1 MKKPKELLRRGSLAT
16 RFVFIFATFVAA
28 GSLLLLTWLRYQ
40 EQAED
45 ERVFLHLAHRDAEF
59 VQRLNLPRSA
69 KLAKDLQQLL
79 HMNLYF
85 RDVEGHFEPDLE
97 AEMVVALK
105 DRPRNT
111 VLAIKQD
118 EQALILR
125 LDARHDMIFVRN
137 APEPALSL
145 LHPATRNAL
154 IAFWLLSAALGWI
167 IARQVI
173 TPVQQLSRGLGS
185 FFDSKDRIPEEAAR
199 QDEIG
204 DLARS
209 LAQARDELWEER
221 ERREL
226 SERMALLGR
235 VATGLAHEIK
245 NPLASIQLHTQLMDA
260 TSLDAESAQ
269 SLKHVQE
276 EAQVIEGLVN
286 QWLYLTRPTP
296 PKKQS
301 LIITNVLHETLATLK
316 AQTDHASVHIQ
327 TVIEPPST
335 VILGDR
341 TRLQQAFR
349 NIILNATQAMP
360 RGGILRIKI
369 TANDT
374 DAQLT
379 FHDAGQGFTA
389 TALAHGASLFFS
401 EKEGGMGVGL
411 NVVSEI
417 VGAHEGR
424 LNLSNHPTGGAL
436 VTLEIP
442 LAKSPVQSLT
452 SRD

>member
-1 MKKPKELLRRGSLAT
+1 MKKPQERLRRGSLVT
-16 RFVFIFATFVAA
+16 RFVLVFVTFVAA
-28 GSLLLLTWLRYQ
+28 GSLLLLAWLRYQ
-40 EQAED
+40 QQAEE
-45 ERVFLHLAHRDAEF
+45 ERIFLRLAHTDADF

-69 KLAKDLQQLL
+69 KLAEDLQQLL
-79 HMNLYF
+79 SMSLYF
-85 RDVEGHFEPDLE
+85 RDAEGHFEPALQVDKIRW
-97 AEMVVALK
+97 LK
-105 DRPRNT
+105 DRPHNE
-111 VLAIKQD
+111 VLSLKN
-118 EQALILR
+118 EEKALILR
-125 LDARHDMIFVRN
+125 LDARHDMIFIR
-137 APEPALSL
+137 AGSEAALSL

-154 IAFWLLSAALGWI
+154 IAFWVLSAALGWI

-173 TPVQQLSRGLGS
+173 TPVQQLSRGLAS
-185 FFDSKDRIPEEAAR
+185 FFDSKDKIPEEARR

-221 ERREL
+221 EKREQ

-296 PKKQS
+296 PKKQPLKIS
-301 LIITNVLHETLATLK
+301 EVLHETLTTLK
-316 AQTDHASVHIQ
+316 AQTDHASVQ
-327 TVIEPPST
+327 IETRIEKPST
-335 VILGDR
+335 VVLGDR

-360 RGGILRIKI
+360 RGGRLQIKLA
-369 TANDT
+369 TNDT
-374 DAQLT
+374 HAQLI
-379 FHDAGQGFTA
+379 FHDSGQGFSA
-389 TALAHGASLFFS
+389 TALTHGASLFFS

-411 NVVSEI
+411 NVVKEI
-417 VGAHEGR
+417 LTAHQGS
-424 LNLSNHPTGGAL
+424 LNLSNPPEGGAS
-436 VTLEIP
+436 VTLELP
-442 LAKSPVQSLT
+442 LAKTREQEGQS
-452 SRD
+452 

>member
-1 MKKPKELLRRGSLAT
+1 VT
-16 RFVFIFATFVAA
+16 RLVFVFVTFVAA
-28 GSLLLLTWLRYQ
+28 GSLLLLAWLRYQ
-40 EQAED
+40 QQAEE
-45 ERVFLHLAHRDAEF
+45 ERIFLRLAHTDADF

-69 KLAKDLQQLL
+69 KLAEDLQQLL
-79 HMNLYF
+79 SMSLYF
-85 RDVEGHFEPDLE
+85 RDAEGHFEPFLQADQI
-97 AEMVVALK
+97 AWLK
-105 DRPRNT
+105 DRPRNE
-111 VLAIKQD
+111 VLSLKKGAK
-118 EQALILR
+118 ALILR
-125 LDARHDMIFVRN
+125 LDARHDMIFIR
-137 APEPALSL
+137 AASEAALSL

-154 IAFWLLSAALGWI
+154 IAFWVLSAALGWI

-173 TPVQQLSRGLGS
+173 TPVQRLSRGLAS
-185 FFDSKDRIPEEAAR
+185 FFDSKDKIPEEARR

-209 LAQARDELWEER
+209 LAQARNELWEER
-221 ERREL
+221 EKREQ

-260 TSLDAESAQ
+260 TLLDRESAQ

-296 PKKQS
+296 PKKQP
-301 LIITNVLHETLATLK
+301 LKITDVLHETLATLK
-316 AQTDHASVHIQ
+316 AQTDHANVAIES
-327 TVIEPPST
+327 VIEQPST
-335 VILGDR
+335 IVLGDR

-360 RGGILRIKI
+360 LGGKLRIKLAASN
-369 TANDT
+369 TH
-374 DAQLT
+374 AQLI
-379 FHDAGQGFTA
+379 FHDSGQGFSA
-389 TALAHGASLFFS
+389 AALAHGASLFFS

-411 NVVSEI
+411 NVVQEI
-417 VGAHEGR
+417 LTAHQGS
-424 LNLSNHPTGGAL
+424 LNLSNHPEGGAS

-442 LAKSPVQSLT
+442 LAT
-452 SRD
+452 SMEQKVSCES